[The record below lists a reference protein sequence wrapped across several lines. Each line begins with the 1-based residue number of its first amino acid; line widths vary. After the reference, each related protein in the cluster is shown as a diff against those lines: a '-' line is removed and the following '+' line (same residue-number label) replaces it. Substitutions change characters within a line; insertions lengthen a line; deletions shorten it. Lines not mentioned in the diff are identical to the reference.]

1 LLSAAEQPDG
11 NQQKTRCGG
20 PGRMMDFPDLE
31 RQVLEDLKDSTHLK
45 AVLEKFCEMKAE
57 ECRRACARN
66 MAHVPRDPE
75 VAADYAAKAQAYETF
90 MQDLV
95 HA

>member
-1 LLSAAEQPDG
+1 
-11 NQQKTRCGG
+11 
-20 PGRMMDFPDLE
+20 MMEFTELE
-31 RQVLEDLKDSTHLK
+31 RQVLGAFRAGDSLLK

-57 ECRRACARN
+57 ECRRACVQA

-90 MQDLV
+90 VAELLG
-95 HA
+95 A